1 MDKKELYGSVEFTK
15 EELDLDDGLT
25 FHEWWKKI
33 FAESKEDIEELKK
46 KYKIDYDNQRDASA

>member
-33 FAESKEDIEELKK
+33 FA
-46 KYKIDYDNQRDASA
+46 